1 LQEGPV
7 EEEQVVADDAIERL
21 VQARLAILRE
31 VSKVIVGQKEVIESL
46 LIGLLADGH
55 CLFIGVPGLGKT
67 LLVRTIADVL
77 DLKFS
82 RVQFTPDLMPAD
94 ITGTDIIEAE
104 PGTGR
109 RDYRFVHGPI
119 FANVLLADEINRA
132 PPKTQSALLQAMQER
147 EVTAG
152 GHTYSL
158 EAPFFV
164 LATQNPIE
172 QEGTYPL
179 PEAQLDR
186 FLLSVHVG
194 YPTEQEEQRI
204 VEETTSTYAP
214 ELQTVLSGSQIVGL
228 QQVIRSVPV
237 GSHVLAYAVSLGRA
251 SRPEEP
257 GAPAF
262 ISEWVSWGAGPR
274 ASQTLVIAAKTRAL
288 MYGRPTPS
296 IEDVQAM
303 ALPAL
308 RHRIIPSFGAEADG
322 ISAEDIVR
330 RLLEAVPE
338 P

>member
-1 LQEGPV
+1 MQDGTVQEGQVV
-7 EEEQVVADDAIERL
+7 EESAIEQL
-21 VQARLAILRE
+21 VRARLAILRE
-31 VSKVIVGQKEVIESL
+31 VSKVIVGQEEVIENL
-46 LIGLLADGH
+46 LIGLFADGH

-67 LLVRTIADVL
+67 LLVRTIADAL

-109 RDYRFVHGPI
+109 REYRFVHGPI
-119 FANVLLADEINRA
+119 FGNVLLADEINRA

-147 EVTAG
+147 QVTAG

-158 EAPFFV
+158 EPPFFV

-194 YPTEQEEQRI
+194 YPTEEQEQRV
-204 VEETTSTYAP
+204 VEETTSAYAP
-214 ELQTVLSGSQIVGL
+214 ELQAVLTGSQIVGL

-237 GSHVLAYAVSLGRA
+237 GSHVLAYAVSLARA
-251 SRPEEP
+251 SRPDEAE
-257 GAPAF
+257 APDF
-262 ISEWVSWGAGPR
+262 IGEWVSWGAGPR
-274 ASQTLVIAAKTRAL
+274 ASQTLVIAAKARAL

-296 IEDVQAM
+296 IEDIQTM

-308 RHRIIPSFGAEADG
+308 RHRIIPSFSAEADG
-322 ISAEDIVR
+322 ISAEEIVR

>member
-1 LQEGPV
+1 MDSAQAHEAESKRDDPV
-7 EEEQVVADDAIERL
+7 EQL

-31 VSKVIVGQKEVIESL
+31 VSKVIVGQEEVVEHL
-46 LIGLLADGH
+46 LIGLFADGH

-67 LLVRTIADVL
+67 LLVRTIAEAL
-77 DLKFS
+77 ELHFS

-94 ITGTDIIEAE
+94 ITGTDILEAE
-104 PGTGR
+104 AGTGR
-109 RDYRFVHGPI
+109 REYRFIQGPI

-147 EVTAG
+147 QVTAG
-152 GHTYSL
+152 GRTYPL
-158 EAPFFV
+158 EPPFFV

-186 FLLSVHVG
+186 FLLSVHVD
-194 YPTEQEEQRI
+194 YPSEEDEQRI
-204 VEETTSTYAP
+204 VEETTSAYVP
-214 ELQTVLSGSQIVGL
+214 EVETVLTGTEIVAL
-228 QQVIRSVPV
+228 QGIIRSVPV
-237 GSHVLAYAVSLGRA
+237 GKHVLAYAVSLARA

-257 GAPAF
+257 QAPDF
-262 ISEWVSWGAGPR
+262 IRGWVSWGAGPR
-274 ASQTLVIAAKTRAL
+274 ASQTLVLAAKTRAL
-288 MYGRPTPS
+288 MYGRPVPS

-308 RHRIIPSFGAEADG
+308 RHRIIPSFSAEADG
-322 ISAEDIVR
+322 ISASDLVR
-330 RLLEAVPE
+330 RLLEVVPE